1 MPNSLSRL
9 MMSHLTNNHQGSS
22 TQPASLQTSE
32 KGHGISHTVLLLS
45 AIAVACLSRV
55 IIVGR

>member
-32 KGHGISHTVLLLS
+32 KGHGISQTQSCFCLLLLS
-45 AIAVACLSRV
+45 RAYQES
-55 IIVGR
+55 